1 MEAILKKQELVKYK
15 IEFYKGKKIIHP
27 VNETLDSIEL
37 FRTFKKYDRNMRGF
51 LDFSEYTQ
59 CLSVCSVLKD
69 LKKSEIITMAMS
81 ADMNGDG
88 NIDFE
93 EFMKHFS
100 DVLNMIEFN
109 T

>member
-1 MEAILKKQELVKYK
+1 M
-15 IEFYKGKKIIHP
+15 
-27 VNETLDSIEL
+27 
-37 FRTFKKYDRNMRGF
+37 
-51 LDFSEYTQ
+51 
-59 CLSVCSVLKD
+59 CSVLKD

>member
-1 MEAILKKQELVKYK
+1 MFVGLRCVE
-15 IEFYKGKKIIHP
+15 
-27 VNETLDSIEL
+27 
-37 FRTFKKYDRNMRGF
+37 RM
-51 LDFSEYTQ
+51 
-59 CLSVCSVLKD
+59 
-69 LKKSEIITMAMS
+69 KKSEIITMAMS

-109 T
+109 N

>member
-1 MEAILKKQELVKYK
+1 
-15 IEFYKGKKIIHP
+15 
-27 VNETLDSIEL
+27 
-37 FRTFKKYDRNMRGF
+37 
-51 LDFSEYTQ
+51 
-59 CLSVCSVLKD
+59 
-69 LKKSEIITMAMS
+69 MS

-109 T
+109 TQMSIGYNQFMIDGFGEGTLTDLKDIGKKAKNEVEFL

>member
-1 MEAILKKQELVKYK
+1 
-15 IEFYKGKKIIHP
+15 
-27 VNETLDSIEL
+27 
-37 FRTFKKYDRNMRGF
+37 MRGF

-59 CLSVCSVLKD
+59 CLSVCNVLKD

-109 T
+109 TQMSIGYN